1 MAKQEDK
8 KGKLPVP
15 SIKVNPKLVDK
26 IDEGFTFSHK
36 DENGNDVYKKQS
48 DTPKHTYPVKPIG
61 IDSKYNNI
69 PRDIVQPKPRQK
81 PPTEKIEYQY
91 MLPKIKEPELTQK
104 PQYLRSDMRQ
114 IFPGGLPKG
123 YTSHMVPDLESGGNY
138 AKAKNIV
145 VDPEGMPV
153 SYDFKTNQ
161 YNRTGE
167 ANIYKTMPV
176 QNDTPTIQ
184 AALKE
189 NELPTAFDTEAQRLR
204 TGKYN
209 TAKLKA
215 PIVDTATYKG
225 FNDVGTSNAI
235 NNAEFQIEQAKKLAV
250 PKLKKGGIV
259 GKIKGYYDG
268 GEVNPYLSGNPN
280 IPNQGQQFT
289 NNGNAN
295 NFYSAFGSTNGV
307 NSGVVNQADTYGK
320 ARIDA
325 DKKTK
330 EEKDAKNKETLNKTL
345 NTVSSGLGAY
355 GQTYAATAK
364 PSGSQDS
371 TTKSA
376 MGAVSGMGAV
386 GGVVGGV
393 YGIIDQVARPEKN
406 KAEAMDITYDSQGN
420 ATAKLASAARAKD
433 TAIAGSF
440 LSPSEALTTRMSYK
454 GGMTDVSGKGYT
466 DYLEKKAQEQ
476 LDVYNKA
483 NKEYKTK
490 QALAA
495 RDAGNFNA
503 RINNK
508 YNLRDTSFNDNKQL
522 EGVQEYAKGGVV
534 SRVKNMYSKG
544 GEIKGKGTGTSDSIN
559 AKVEEGSF
567 VVPAKNAELAKG
579 IRNLYLKVPSKKANI
594 NQKEGEEVKLSNGEH
609 LFSPEENEYLESIG
623 VDLESLAPNA
633 EKEEDGMAKGGPVL
647 SDKEVKQALENTKAK
662 QLLLKEQ
669 LSKQVADYEKNPNK
683 DPNQLPIINSI
694 KEKIK
699 KINTEFGDSKG
710 YALPTAKVNKN
721 SSKTYNELITPPLS
735 WTGSKEAW
743 KSAADKAI
751 REGKVIPKDN
761 VKVATNTSLKAPKI
775 AQKVQ
780 AGKFTPSTASYDPKD
795 DITVPG
801 DNLSPLE
808 RAKLTASEN
817 KANADAAA
825 LNSSLPQT
833 LPTESYSSQRKGSGI
848 LGKLGNIDPTAFLGA
863 GQTALGYNMLRG
875 QVRPK
880 DNAVI
885 DPTYNASVNRSLQ
898 DATFGLTPEQK
909 FAADQDIQNSLNDAK
924 AVGLNYSGGSG
935 VQAFNTNRA
944 AINDAWKA
952 KLGLSVADTDL
963 RMQKQKY
970 ADAMAADRAS
980 ILASNR
986 RQAFNDAMEA
996 FQQNQNAGSE
1006 LIGAG
1011 LQNTIG
1017 AYRFNKI
1024 MNQQEQ
1030 ENAARNPYLNYN
1042 P

>member
-1 MAKQEDK
+1 MAKKDSLQTT
-8 KGKLPVP
+8 PR
-15 SIKVNPKLVDK
+15 LV
-26 IDEGFTFSHK
+26 
-36 DENGNDVYKKQS
+36 
-48 DTPKHTYPVKPIG
+48 
-61 IDSKYNNI
+61 
-69 PRDIVQPKPRQK
+69 
-81 PPTEKIEYQY
+81 
-91 MLPKIKEPELTQK
+91 KEV
-104 PQYLRSDMRQ
+104 
-114 IFPGGLPKG
+114 PKG
-123 YTSHMVPDLESGGNY
+123 YTEEIRDGKKVYVLKKETITPKQPTPVKPKATTSVKSGTPKRMPPSPKPVIPDASIQEDVVYLEDPKVTPVTQNIQRLRTDLKEDFPSGLQKGYHSYKVPDLTNGGNY
-138 AKAKNIV
+138 TNAKSVIT
-145 VDPEGMPV
+145 DSEGMPV
-153 SYDFKTNQ
+153 VYDFKQ
-161 YNRTGE
+161 GKYVQTGE
-167 ANIYKTMPV
+167 PSIHSNMPV

-184 AALKE
+184 DPLKK
-189 NELPTAFDTEAQRLR
+189 NELPTVFDANPERLR

-209 TAKLKA
+209 APKVIT

-268 GEVNPYLSGNPN
+268 GEVDPYLSGNPN

-406 KAEAMDITYDSQGN
+406 KAEAMNITYDSQGN

-863 GQTALGYNMLRG
+863 GQTALGYNMLRE

-986 RQAFNDAMEA
+986 RQAFNDAMGA

>member
-1 MAKQEDK
+1 MAKKDSLQTT
-8 KGKLPVP
+8 PR
-15 SIKVNPKLVDK
+15 LV
-26 IDEGFTFSHK
+26 
-36 DENGNDVYKKQS
+36 
-48 DTPKHTYPVKPIG
+48 
-61 IDSKYNNI
+61 
-69 PRDIVQPKPRQK
+69 
-81 PPTEKIEYQY
+81 
-91 MLPKIKEPELTQK
+91 KEV
-104 PQYLRSDMRQ
+104 
-114 IFPGGLPKG
+114 PKG
-123 YTSHMVPDLESGGNY
+123 YTEEIRDGKKVYVLKKETITPKQPTPVKPKVTTSIKSGTPKRMPPSPKPVIPDASIQEDVVYLEDPKVTPVTQNIQRLRTDLKEDFPSGLQKGYHSYKVPDLTNGGNY
-138 AKAKNIV
+138 TNAKSVIT
-145 VDPEGMPV
+145 DSEGMPV
-153 SYDFKTNQ
+153 VYDFKQ
-161 YNRTGE
+161 GKYVQTGE
-167 ANIYKTMPV
+167 PSIHSNMPV

-184 AALKE
+184 DPLKK
-189 NELPTAFDTEAQRLR
+189 NELPTVFDANPERLR

-209 TAKLKA
+209 APKVIT

-268 GEVNPYLSGNPN
+268 GEVDPYLSGNPN

-307 NSGVVNQADTYGK
+307 NSGVVNQTDIYGK
-320 ARIDA
+320 ARIDEEN
-325 DKKTK
+325 KTK
-330 EEKDAKNKETLNKTL
+330 KALGKVDWGGVAGSATGLAANLGANQQLKGIQKQRADAATINNTVDSALSTAMPIYGAGVAAK
-345 NTVSSGLGAY
+345 NTVS
-355 GQTYAATAK
+355 
-364 PSGSQDS
+364 
-371 TTKSA
+371 A
-376 MGAVSGMGAV
+376 MIPRDVNGNIK
-386 GGVVGGV
+386 GGVENQ
-393 YGIIDQVARPEKN
+393 IIDDAIKPLHTQVIE
-406 KAEAMDITYDSQGN
+406 DITKGDAGAAIGDTLSAGMYSRTKNVLDYDKIQ
-420 ATAKLASAARAKD
+420 KARDENKK
-433 TAIAGSF
+433 TS
-440 LSPSEALTTRMSYK
+440 
-454 GGMTDVSGKGYT
+454 
-466 DYLEKKAQEQ
+466 LEK
-476 LDVYNKA
+476 YNA
-483 NKEYKTK
+483 LNKDYKTK

-495 RDAGNFNA
+495 RDAGDFNA
-503 RINNK
+503 TSNNLYDLK
-508 YNLRDTSFNDNKQL
+508 SAEYDDAGNLTDIKPTGYK
-522 EGVQEYAKGGVV
+522 KGGIV
-534 SRVKNMYSKG
+534 SKIQMCAKG

-761 VKVATNTSLKAPKI
+761 VKVATNTSLRVPKM
-775 AQKVQ
+775 AQKAQ

-817 KANADAAA
+817 KVNADAAA

-986 RQAFNDAMEA
+986 RQAFNDAMGA

>member
-1 MAKQEDK
+1 MAKKDSLQTTPRLVKEVPKGYTEEIRDGK
-8 KGKLPVP
+8 K
-15 SIKVNPKLVDK
+15 
-26 IDEGFTFSHK
+26 
-36 DENGNDVYKKQS
+36 VYVLKKETI
-48 DTPKHTYPVKPIG
+48 TPKQPTPVKPKTTTSVKSG
-61 IDSKYNNI
+61 TPKRMPPPS
-69 PRDIVQPKPRQK
+69 PKPVIPDTSIQEDVVYLEDPKVTPVTQNIQRLRTDL
-81 PPTEKIEYQY
+81 TEE
-91 MLPKIKEPELTQK
+91 
-104 PQYLRSDMRQ
+104 
-114 IFPGGLPKG
+114 FPGGLPEG
-123 YTSHMVPDLESGGNY
+123 YQSWRSPDLTTGGNY
-138 AKAKNIV
+138 AKQKNITT
-145 VDPEGMPV
+145 DNEGMPV
-153 SYDFKTNQ
+153 AYDFKQNK
-161 YNRTGE
+161 YVRTGE
-167 ANIYKTMPV
+167 PRIHSNMPV

-184 AALKE
+184 DPLKK
-189 NELPTAFDTEAQRLR
+189 NELPTVFDANPERLR

-209 TAKLKA
+209 APKVIT

-235 NNAEFQIEQAKKLAV
+235 NNAEFQIEQAKKLAI

-320 ARIDA
+320 ARIDEEN
-325 DKKTK
+325 KTK
-330 EEKDAKNKETLNKTL
+330 KALGKVDWGGVAGSATGLAANLGANQQLKGIQKQRADAATINNTVDSALSTAMPIYGAGVAAK
-345 NTVSSGLGAY
+345 NTVS
-355 GQTYAATAK
+355 
-364 PSGSQDS
+364 
-371 TTKSA
+371 A
-376 MGAVSGMGAV
+376 MIPKDVNGNVK
-386 GGVVGGV
+386 GGVENQM
-393 YGIIDQVARPEKN
+393 IDDAIKPLHTQVIE
-406 KAEAMDITYDSQGN
+406 DITKGDAGAAIGDTLSAGMYSRTKNVLDYDKIQ
-420 ATAKLASAARAKD
+420 KARDENKK
-433 TAIAGSF
+433 TS
-440 LSPSEALTTRMSYK
+440 
-454 GGMTDVSGKGYT
+454 
-466 DYLEKKAQEQ
+466 LEK
-476 LDVYNKA
+476 YNA
-483 NKEYKTK
+483 LNKDYKTK

-495 RDAGNFNA
+495 REAGDFNATSNNIYDLKSAEYDDAGNL
-503 RINNK
+503 IDIK
-508 YNLRDTSFNDNKQL
+508 PTGYK
-522 EGVQEYAKGGVV
+522 KGGIV
-534 SRVKNMYSKG
+534 SKIQMCAKG

-623 VDLESLAPNA
+623 VDLESLAPDA
-633 EKEEDGMAKGGPVL
+633 EEEEDGMAKGGPVL
-647 SDKEVKQALENTKAK
+647 SEKEVKQALENTKAK

-710 YALPTAKVNKN
+710 STLPTAKVNKN

-743 KSAADKAI
+743 KNAADKAI
-751 REGKVIPKDN
+751 REGKVIPKDSSSVV
-761 VKVATNTSLKAPKI
+761 VKPSLKAPKM
-775 AQKVQ
+775 AQKTQ

-801 DNLSPLE
+801 DNLSPKE

-817 KANADAAA
+817 KINADAAA

-833 LPTESYSSQRKGSGI
+833 LPTESYNSQRKESGI
-848 LGKLGNIDPTAFLGA
+848 LSKLGNIDPTAFLGA
-863 GQTALGYNMLRG
+863 GQAALGYNMLRG

-909 FAADQDIQNSLNDAK
+909 FAAEQDIQNSLNDAK

-986 RQAFNDAMEA
+986 RQAFNDAMGA

-1024 MNQQEQ
+1024 KNQQDQ
-1030 ENAARNPYLNYN
+1030 ENYTRNPYNNYN